1 MASEKSLKSVFRV
14 RIEEASLTGNSRN
27 AQTIHEA
34 QKSALQPSEHGGS
47 CTGTSLPAIFPK
59 GDIASPMQALLD
71 TPMPSDEQEQVVG
84 RNVGRLPIPDPLDGL
99 LTDFSGFEQRGGPR
113 QAKDVRDA
121 CPRVGE
127 PLSEFGVPSDV
138 PMFEAAMSRVPRLG
152 LRPLPSPRR
161 VREKVREIGATRR
174 LRLFGHQERPAAKAL
189 DGRTQLGGRRH
200 GVKGARCVL

>member
-14 RIEEASLTGNSRN
+14 SIEEASLTGNSRN
-27 AQTIHEA
+27 AQTIHSA
-34 QKSALQPSEHGGS
+34 QKSALQPSENGGS
-47 CTGTSLPAIFPK
+47 RTGTCLTAIFPK

-161 VREKVREIGATRR
+161 VREIGATRR
-174 LRLFGHQERPAAKAL
+174 LMVFGHQDRPAAKAL
-189 DGRTQLGGRRH
+189 DGRTQLGVRRH